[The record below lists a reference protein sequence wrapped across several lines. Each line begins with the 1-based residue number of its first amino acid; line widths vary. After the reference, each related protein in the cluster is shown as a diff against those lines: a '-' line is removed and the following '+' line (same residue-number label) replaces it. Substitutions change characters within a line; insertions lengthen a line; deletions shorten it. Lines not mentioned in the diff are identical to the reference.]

1 MGRRKIVIEKIKDD
15 KTRQVTFLKRKKGL
29 LKKARE
35 LAVLCD
41 CNIEV
46 IIFGNN
52 GQLYEFSSQAPGEI
66 FERYSNYRGISE
78 VWTADGNDKGKKI
91 HVDLASGNQEM
102 SEALRRASRA
112 ALGHRPTPSNLI
124 EVPGLKEEPEEES
137 DDSDDDN
144 DVAETGKANGLGAK
158 LGSKSAVRKRQEQ
171 MPSFLANNAIS
182 NSNATGNATAAPTAA
197 ATANAS
203 ATATANVAQP
213 TSLLKRGSL
222 TIPSVPAA
230 VGRGPPFDVMG
241 RRPSATYGRQDA
253 TPWQMPTGPNEPED
267 SVGSRRK
274 LNHLKVEIPE
284 HRPETMAAPSGTFP
298 LTMRAYTPSSITN
311 WAGNW
316 TPTANLPSATG
327 EGFHGPGG
335 ISEFLFE
342 NPGVGVGTPY
352 LTLPSPSNAG
362 LLTSRAGS
370 IIGKR
375 LGESAFVSANETLA
389 QRPRLNM

>member
-1 MGRRKIVIEKIKDD
+1 
-15 KTRQVTFLKRKKGL
+15 
-29 LKKARE
+29 
-35 LAVLCD
+35 
-41 CNIEV
+41 
-46 IIFGNN
+46 
-52 GQLYEFSSQAPGEI
+52 
-66 FERYSNYRGISE
+66 
-78 VWTADGNDKGKKI
+78 
-91 HVDLASGNQEM
+91 M
-102 SEALRRASRA
+102 SEALRRASRS
-112 ALGHRPTPSNLI
+112 ALSHRPTPSNLI
-124 EVPGLKEEPEEES
+124 EVPGIKEEPEEES

-144 DVAETGKANGLGAK
+144 DVAETGKANGFGAK
-158 LGSKSAVRKRQEQ
+158 PGSKAAARKRQEQ
-171 MPSFLANNAIS
+171 MPSLPAN
-182 NSNATGNATAAPTAA
+182 
-197 ATANAS
+197 TANATVT
-203 ATATANVAQP
+203 ATATANVAQT

-222 TIPSVPAA
+222 SIPSVPTA

-241 RRPSATYGRQDA
+241 RRPSASYGRQEA
-253 TPWQMPTGPNEPED
+253 APWQHPTGPSEPAD
-267 SVGSRRK
+267 SVGSKRK

-298 LTMRAYTPSSITN
+298 LTMRAFTPSSITN

-375 LGESAFVSANETLA
+375 LGESAFVSANEALA